1 MGDKAQLLAVLL
13 IHLCLAV
20 SADYEFYVS
29 VDGSDLWDGSAEA
42 NVDGSDVG
50 PWKTLNH
57 AVNEIRKAREHSTH
71 GVRNNIIFFNTPSAS
86 PNILPSVI

>member
-1 MGDKAQLLAVLL
+1 MGAKSQLVALLL

-20 SADYEFYVS
+20 NADLEFYVS

-57 AVNEIRKAREHSTH
+57 AVDEIRKARDQPTYD
-71 GVRNNIIFFNTPSAS
+71 VRKNFGFQDPSAS
-86 PNILPSVI
+86 PNNFL